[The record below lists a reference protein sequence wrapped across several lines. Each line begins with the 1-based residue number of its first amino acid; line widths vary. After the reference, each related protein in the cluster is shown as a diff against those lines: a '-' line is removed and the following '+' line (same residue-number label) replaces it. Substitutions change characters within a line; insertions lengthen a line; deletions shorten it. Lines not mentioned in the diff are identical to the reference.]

1 MSIGALVAEHFWLA
15 IALCLGGI
23 ILFVVFPA
31 LAFLALLV
39 FTAVFLISY
48 GPKNK

>member
-23 ILFVVFPA
+23 LLFVVFPA
-31 LAFLALLV
+31 LAILALIVATGL
-39 FTAVFLISY
+39 FLIAY
-48 GPKNK
+48 GPKSG